1 MSSFVAQATAFVQ
14 QNFSVLLVIAAVIVA
29 LWVAGSSRGDRYARD
44 PRRAFTPNQRLAASR
59 RAGGRCEHSA
69 LGFRCRQNG
78 SHADHVV
85 PWSRGGATELSN
97 CQWLCQGHNLRK
109 SNTVPSFV
117 YLGRLE
123 RRRRRYFP
131 AGEATQIVW
140 QVGSA
145 R

>member
-1 MSSFVAQATAFVQ
+1 MDSLVAQLIAFVDQ
-14 QNFSVLLVIAAVIVA
+14 HTFALLVALAVGGG
-29 LWVAGSSRGDRYARD
+29 LWLAGRGSGDRYSRD
-44 PRRAFTPNQRLAASR
+44 PRRAFTPNQRLAANR
-59 RAGGRCEHSA
+59 RAGGRCENSTF
-69 LGFRCRQNG
+69 GFRCRQQG

-97 CQWLCQGHNLRK
+97 CQWLCQTHNLRK

-123 RRRRRYFP
+123 RRRRSYFP
-131 AGEATQIVW
+131 PGEATQIVW
-140 QVGSA
+140 RMGAA